1 MVWVP
6 LLCDACVCVTM
17 VVAARVTEFPV
28 IGRAASM
35 SCLATTMRMNAK
47 KLKPCM
53 TQNRYWDKSG
63 KQ

>member
-1 MVWVP
+1 
-6 LLCDACVCVTM
+6 M
-17 VVAARVTEFPV
+17 VVAVRVTRFPM

-35 SCLATTMRMNAK
+35 GCLATTMRMNAE